1 MVKKTAADIDH
12 VINDVLRK
20 DLENLEKELAK
31 NNEELIE
38 FMQLEKSLEFLKENK
53 PNGFTTKVDVGSNMF
68 IQANV
73 PKIEPILINIGLNT
87 YLELELEEALKFL
100 KMKSNILNK
109 ESDVIREQT
118 LKIRSEIKILLMYLA
133 EQDEKGMKLR

>member
-38 FMQLEKSLEFLKENK
+38 FMQVKFINLISL
-53 PNGFTTKVDVGSNMF
+53 
-68 IQANV
+68 
-73 PKIEPILINIGLNT
+73 
-87 YLELELEEALKFL
+87 
-100 KMKSNILNK
+100 
-109 ESDVIREQT
+109 
-118 LKIRSEIKILLMYLA
+118 
-133 EQDEKGMKLR
+133 

>member
-38 FMQLEKSLEFLKENK
+38 FMQVRFLT
-53 PNGFTTKVDVGSNMF
+53 GF
-68 IQANV
+68 
-73 PKIEPILINIGLNT
+73 P
-87 YLELELEEALKFL
+87 
-100 KMKSNILNK
+100 
-109 ESDVIREQT
+109 
-118 LKIRSEIKILLMYLA
+118 
-133 EQDEKGMKLR
+133 

>member
-1 MVKKTAADIDH
+1 
-12 VINDVLRK
+12 
-20 DLENLEKELAK
+20 
-31 NNEELIE
+31 
-38 FMQLEKSLEFLKENK
+38 
-53 PNGFTTKVDVGSNMF
+53 MF

-73 PKIEPILINIGLNT
+73 PQIEPILINIGLNT

-133 EQDEKGMKLR
+133 EQDEKGIKMR